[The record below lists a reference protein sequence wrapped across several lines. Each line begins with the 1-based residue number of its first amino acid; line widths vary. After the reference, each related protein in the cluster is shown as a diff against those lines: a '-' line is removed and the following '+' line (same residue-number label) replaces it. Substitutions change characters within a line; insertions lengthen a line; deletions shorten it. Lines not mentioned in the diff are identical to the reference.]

1 METSHLDVNPRFT
14 RGTMAKAISRQI
26 TLRLPE
32 SLYHQV
38 RQIARKRKVS
48 IHRLAQESLE
58 ALAREALAE
67 EMRAAYDALA
77 SDPEATDV
85 ELFFEAQREVVIRE
99 PA

>member
-1 METSHLDVNPRFT
+1 MSIVDFT
-14 RGTMAKAISRQI
+14 GGTMAAATSRQI

-32 SLYHQV
+32 SLYDQV
-38 RQIARKRKVS
+38 RQIARKRRVS
-48 IHRLAQESLE
+48 INRLAQESLE
-58 ALAREALAE
+58 SLAREALAE

-85 ELFFEAQREVVIRE
+85 EPFFEAQREVVTRE